1 LILAGGQCGAVVAR
15 SQSGRPSGSAVSGRG
30 NRCQGSYAVD
40 MSEPARELPELD
52 AEDALRGV
60 VNQLT
65 VHGQRMPVI
74 IPGSV
79 IDALRDFA
87 AILLAVRDSGYLPR
101 LMRQAM
107 PWTAPLT
114 EGELA
119 QFASGIADAAASGDH
134 APERLAAVL
143 REWRETAEILSDPHA
158 LEEIQAARAAIARG
172 DLIRGR
178 EALIALRPRR

>member
-1 LILAGGQCGAVVAR
+1 
-15 SQSGRPSGSAVSGRG
+15 
-30 NRCQGSYAVD
+30 VD